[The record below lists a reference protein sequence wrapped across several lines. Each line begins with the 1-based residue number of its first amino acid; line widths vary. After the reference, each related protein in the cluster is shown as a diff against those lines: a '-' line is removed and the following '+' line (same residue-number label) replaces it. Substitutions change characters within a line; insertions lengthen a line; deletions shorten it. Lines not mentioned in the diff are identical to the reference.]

1 MKELDH
7 RSALDYSN
15 WVHQASGMLSVQ
27 AHCTVGEALT
37 WLTERAEATGQTL
50 EEIATEVLERRLR
63 FSA

>member
-1 MKELDH
+1 MKDLDH

-27 AHCTVGEALT
+27 AHCTVGEALI

-50 EEIATEVLERRLR
+50 DEIATDVIDRRLR

>member
-1 MKELDH
+1 MNELNN

-37 WLTERAEATGQTL
+37 WLTERAEASGQTL
-50 EEIATEVLERRLR
+50 DEIATDVLERRLR

>member
-1 MKELDH
+1 MKERNH

-50 EEIATEVLERRLR
+50 DEIATEVLERRLR

>member
-1 MKELDH
+1 MKELH
-7 RSALDYSN
+7 NRSGLGYSN

-50 EEIATEVLERRLR
+50 DEIATEVLERRLR

>member
-1 MKELDH
+1 MKELPH
-7 RSALDYSN
+7 RSELDYSN

-27 AHCTVGEALT
+27 AHCTVGEALA

-50 EEIATEVLERRLR
+50 EEVATEVLERRLR